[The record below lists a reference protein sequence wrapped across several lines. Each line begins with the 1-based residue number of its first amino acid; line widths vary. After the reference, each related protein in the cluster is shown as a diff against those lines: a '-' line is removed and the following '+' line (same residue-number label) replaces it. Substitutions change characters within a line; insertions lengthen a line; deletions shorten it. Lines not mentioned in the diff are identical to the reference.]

1 MNKLV
6 LLIALAFSANAQYY
20 QAVENYYLGASIP
33 VLQTVEQECATQIG
47 TFSAAFAAEVAAG
60 ESFDC
65 ENLLPADEYAF
76 TKDSFKEFIKLV
88 KDCIKQNEENL
99 ETALEAA
106 ADAVDPNLD
115 TGVQVAID
123 AVGADAVG
131 DDEMKNLEKLQKESK
146 KALEDTIKSCVKS
159 WPIYGEFFIVAME
172 GTFEQCAKDSS
183 CPPAAR

>member
-6 LLIALAFSANAQYY
+6 LLIALALSANAQYY
-20 QAVENYYLGASIP
+20 QAVEYYYINASIP
-33 VLQTVEQECATQIG
+33 VLQAVEGECATQIG
-47 TFSAAFAAEVAAG
+47 TFSEAFAAEVAAG
-60 ESFDC
+60 DSFDC
-65 ENLLPADEYAF
+65 ENLLPADDYAF
-76 TKDSFKEFIKLV
+76 TKDSFKDYIKLV
-88 KDCIKQNEENL
+88 EDCIIQNEETL
-99 ETALEAA
+99 KTALEAI
-106 ADAVDPNLD
+106 ADEQDPNLD
-115 TGVQVAID
+115 TGVQAAID
-123 AVGADAVG
+123 EIGADVVG